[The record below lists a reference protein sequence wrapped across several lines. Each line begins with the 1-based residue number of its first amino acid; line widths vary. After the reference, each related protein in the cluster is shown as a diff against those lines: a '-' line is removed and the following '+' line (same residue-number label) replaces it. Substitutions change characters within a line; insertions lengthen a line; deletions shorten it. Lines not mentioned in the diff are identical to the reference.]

1 MATEGVK
8 VEVDVE
14 ERQALGIAMLKI
26 NIQLLKMVGMS
37 KDKLISEVDILIQE
51 EFQKPPGAGG
61 GHRKRKSAIPSERK
75 RK

>member
-26 NIQLLKMVGMS
+26 NIQLMKMVGMS
-37 KDKLISEVDILIQE
+37 AGELKKRVDILISE
-51 EFQKPPGAGG
+51 EFQIPPGAGG